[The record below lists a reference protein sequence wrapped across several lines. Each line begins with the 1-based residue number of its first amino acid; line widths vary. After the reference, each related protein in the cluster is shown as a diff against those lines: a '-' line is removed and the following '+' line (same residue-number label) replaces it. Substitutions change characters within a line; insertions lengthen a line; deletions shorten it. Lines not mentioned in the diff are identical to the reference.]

1 MKAENVVLDNLNR
14 PKLID
19 FGMAKYFPSVRKQM
33 QQDGSG
39 ENSQAVEFPK
49 GKEFIH
55 KPQSSWASPDLDSEI
70 ETDDPPTR
78 YYYAAY
84 LAPEIYEEP
93 EDSNHFIDSW
103 GLGYIMLE
111 MILGYGM

>member
-1 MKAENVVLDNLNR
+1 MKAENVVLDYQNR

-19 FGMAKYFPSVRKQM
+19 FGMAKYFPSVKRHM
-33 QQDGSG
+33 QQDGDYESRSRT
-39 ENSQAVEFPK
+39 ESPLAKEVVHDSRCKWSSPAVDT
-49 GKEFIH
+49 
-55 KPQSSWASPDLDSEI
+55 AI

-84 LAPEIYEEP
+84 LAPEIYNQPSE
-93 EDSNHFIDSW
+93 SNHYIDSW
-103 GLGYIMLE
+103 GLGYIILE